1 MKNKYLLIVAVPLFF
16 MVFSCKTGETG
27 SEGNFK
33 NYFAHFEA
41 VKDSVDTA
49 RNLSYHSTRLIAETD
64 SGKK

>member
-27 SEGNFK
+27 AEGNF
-33 NYFAHFEA
+33 NQYFAQYKE

-49 RNLSYHSTRLIAETD
+49 RNFSYHIPESDTGER
-64 SGKK
+64 